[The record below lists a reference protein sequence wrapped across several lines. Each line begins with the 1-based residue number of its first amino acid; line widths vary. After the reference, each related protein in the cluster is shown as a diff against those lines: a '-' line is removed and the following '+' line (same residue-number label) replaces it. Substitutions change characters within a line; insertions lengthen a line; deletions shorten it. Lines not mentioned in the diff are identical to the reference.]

1 MNSLVATIGLLGAA
15 QGAFLGIA
23 LLFSRFGNRQANR
36 YLAGY
41 VLVFT
46 VALLDFYLDGVGIL
60 ARHAW
65 LEALL
70 WPREFF
76 YGVFIYLYCRE
87 LTLPGVPQ
95 SRRLRGILWLPAMLH
110 VSMSW
115 SLLFLS
121 DSLQRSIMGSGE
133 GLDAPWSV
141 WHWLLDDVEAL
152 LAIVHFSVLM
162 VLGIRLLNDHRRR
175 ITDQFSYTEN
185 INLDWLRY
193 MVIGT
198 LVVYLIWVPG
208 ELLLLAMPSIE
219 WNRWHTLVLHLS
231 MVLLIYTLGW
241 VGLRQPDIFARH
253 HKAAVPR
260 SDNENVSDASE
271 DSSPAED
278 MSVASENPLPAS
290 DAAESG
296 EKYSRSALSPELA
309 QALIDE
315 TQSLMDQDQLYLDS
329 RLSLASLAE
338 RLKVSTNYLSQ
349 AINQRTEQNF
359 FDFVN
364 SYRIRHSMK
373 LLGEQK
379 KSVIDVA
386 MDSGFNSK
394 SAFYAAFK
402 KHQSMTPGQYR
413 RSIQ

>member
-1 MNSLVATIGLLGAA
+1 MNSLIATIGLLGAA

-46 VALLDFYLDGVGIL
+46 VALLDFYLDEVGIL
-60 ARHAW
+60 ARLPW

-87 LTLPGVPQ
+87 LTLPELPQ
-95 SRRLRGILWLPAMLH
+95 SRRLRFILWLPAILH
-110 VSMSW
+110 VAASW
-115 SLLFLS
+115 ALLLLPE
-121 DSLQRSIMGSGE
+121 SLQRSIMGSGE
-133 GLDAPWSV
+133 GLAAPWSA
-141 WHWLLDDVEAL
+141 WHFLLDDMEAL
-152 LAIVHFSVLM
+152 LAIIHFSVLM
-162 VLGIRLLNDHRRR
+162 VLGVRLLNEHRRR
-175 ITDQFSYTEN
+175 LPDQFSYTEK

-198 LVVYLIWVPG
+198 LLVYIVWVPG
-208 ELLLLAMPSIE
+208 ELLLFAMPSAE
-219 WNRWHTLVLHLS
+219 LGRWHSLVLHLS

-241 VGLRQPDIFARH
+241 VGLRQPDIFSKH
-253 HKAAVPR
+253 QKASLLRAEPVEDPM
-260 SDNENVSDASE
+260 ESE
-271 DSSPAED
+271 DL
-278 MSVASENPLPAS
+278 LPPD
-290 DAAESG
+290 DAPESG
-296 EKYSRSALSPELA
+296 DKYSRSALSPELA

-315 TQSLMDQDQLYLDS
+315 AQSLMDQEQLYLDS
-329 RLSLASLAE
+329 KLSLANLAE

-349 AINQRTEQNF
+349 AINQCTAQNF

-364 SYRIRHSMK
+364 SYRIAHSMK
-373 LLGEQK
+373 LLGQQE

-402 KHQSMTPGQYR
+402 KHQNMTPGQYR
-413 RSIQ
+413 QSIR